1 MSDKKIS
8 LEHAIRK
15 VVTEAIGVSG
25 SDEFK
30 GTPKSFLKPSPR
42 IAPKKGDTHPDGS
55 AVLAQRG
62 AAKIQ
67 SSETM
72 KEEEE
77 LEEVAL
83 KKEPHD
89 EDTPEFP
96 RVSHLSGTG
105 IGGPDRNKGMEA
117 GGKGRRISLSG
128 WLRRQSQGLVQ
139 RTRQNISDVRQS
151 VKDTKNIEYAKNVWK
166 KIEAAKA
173 KPAPKPADPAPS
185 TPQRVRPDNDPGP
198 APIKPVVQPP
208 PYRPDTSPKPL
219 GPPANPAKPA
229 DPIITPN
236 PKMPPPANPAPTA
249 PKPAAPTKTPAPAAP
264 TKTPAPAA
272 PPLKPVAPST
282 PAPAAPKQSPGNRPD
297 IAPTQQPS
305 SKPLPAAKPAQA
317 PGNRPDI
324 APTQQPS
331 SQPAQAPAAATFSAV
346 RPAPALGAFPA
357 AKPKLKNPEGK
368 DKGKRRLPFRF
379 PKFGISAD
387 PAPIT
392 GLQDITPGNSST
404 HRSKFSSVVEDAD
417 TERKA
422 IENVARP
429 GGKTRIRKQ
438 GEIKTK
444 IIDEDTVDKV
454 GLIKRVKAEAIAKKK
469 DQSPIIIN
477 PKLKNPDEGSN

>member
-1 MSDKKIS
+1 
-8 LEHAIRK
+8 
-15 VVTEAIGVSG
+15 
-25 SDEFK
+25 
-30 GTPKSFLKPSPR
+30 LKPAPR

-77 LEEVAL
+77 PIEEAM
-83 KKEPHD
+83 KKIQPGVDD
-89 EDTPEFP
+89 E
-96 RVSHLSGTG
+96 GTEGHRDNVGGGGFNPAGIPGG

-117 GGKGRRISLSG
+117 GGRGRRISLSG
-128 WLRRQSQGLVQ
+128 SLRRQSQGLVQ
-139 RTRQNISDVRQS
+139 RTRQNISGVKQS
-151 VKDTKNIEYAKNVWK
+151 VTHAKNVEYAKNAWK
-166 KIEAAKA
+166 KIEAAKT

-185 TPQRVRPDNDPGP
+185 TPKRVRPDNDPGP

-208 PYRPDTSPKPL
+208 PYKPGKDFPNL
-219 GPPANPAKPA
+219 PPPANPAKPA
-229 DPIITPN
+229 NPIITPN
-236 PKMPPPANPAPTA
+236 PKMPPPANPAP
-249 PKPAAPTKTPAPAAP
+249 AAPIKTPAPAAP
-264 TKTPAPAA
+264 PLKPVAPSTPAPAAPKQPLAPAA

-282 PAPAAPKQSPGNRPD
+282 PAPAAPKQSPGNRPN

-305 SKPLPAAKPAQA
+305 SQPLPAAKPAQA
-317 PGNRPDI
+317 PGNRPNI

-346 RPAPALGAFPA
+346 RPAPALGTFPA
-357 AKPKLKNPEGK
+357 ANTKPETKPEGK

-387 PAPIT
+387 PSPIT
-392 GLQDITPGNSST
+392 GLQDLTPGNSMT

-477 PKLKNPDEGSN
+477 PKLKNPDERSN